1 MRQCFEMTQ
10 KEGYAVTKVHK
21 KRIYGKMGVELY
33 EFLISTLM
41 DVSSQLHTLAAL
53 PQGKNLRL
61 LGLQSYCS
69 VVVKKT
75 LFARSKVLTAVL
87 VKIQVF
93 DM

>member
-1 MRQCFEMTQ
+1 MTQ